1 MIDWFFQKNSNFTKL
16 FKKYLIQQL
25 KYSQSFFKEK
35 NKHVS
40 CNVWTPD
47 IYNIYNLY
55 FILHYKKSQYFHVYN
70 GKVIYLEDI

>member
-25 KYSQSFFKEK
+25 KYSQSFFREK

-40 CNVWTPD
+40 SANSL
-47 IYNIYNLY
+47 IKLY
-55 FILHYKKSQYFHVYN
+55 VKPTGKDWATRKRVAVYC
-70 GKVIYLEDI
+70 VFY